1 MLIFEILGLVS
12 FIISEIIIFFNM
24 GDKNED
30 YYDNRNWRRGRRK
43 YSRSEWADVVVPI
56 TAADIALALN
66 AVFTD
71 F

>member
-43 YSRSEWADVVVPI
+43 YSRSE
-56 TAADIALALN
+56 
-66 AVFTD
+66 
-71 F
+71 